1 MSCGPAAGWTLLV
14 SCGAKAEV
22 TLVGR
27 SSGTVGNR
35 VGSSTVPTG
44 TGAPT
49 GTAARSCS
57 ELSGPFNSAAEQ
69 PSRVPTVKILHARL
83 RENVQKVCAATFVD
97 DADHPPNSIS
107 VGSTTI

>member
-1 MSCGPAAGWTLLV
+1 MHVHFIYTNLARLLAPCIYYCLYSCYVPLRHVAQALPLL
-14 SCGAKAEV
+14 
-22 TLVGR
+22 
-27 SSGTVGNR
+27 
-35 VGSSTVPTG
+35 PTG

-83 RENVQKVCAATFVD
+83 RENVQRVCAATFVD
-97 DADHPPNSIS
+97 DADHPPNSAR